1 MDEQPFDAGHFFF
14 QPGDPGDRAYF
25 VNEGQVE
32 VMAGPPDRYR
42 RVNVYGTGD
51 VFGEMSLVEERP
63 RSLTARAVT
72 AGRVTPLT
80 RTEFE
85 QMLGT
90 DPARSRHYLRS
101 LFERLRS
108 LSARATE
115 AAPPVGALATIDAKP
130 AAVAT
135 GPVDFPAG
143 EGSQPL
149 PEGWSVVLLPLTRKA
164 AQTLPDDGI
173 RITRL
178 PLRIGR
184 TAGAREPEALD
195 LNDVWL
201 LDDKPYNVS
210 RNHCE
215 LDLSKQG
222 LVVRDRGSHLGCVV
236 NDESI
241 GGRAVLGY
249 AKLHEGENVVVVG
262 GRMSPYQFRVTVTSS
277 PA

>member
-1 MDEQPFDAGHFFF
+1 MDEQPFDAGHVFF
-14 QPGDPGDRAYF
+14 QPGDPGDRAF
-25 VNEGQVE
+25 LIHEGQIE
-32 VMAGPPDRYR
+32 SLAGPPDSYR
-42 RVNVYGTGD
+42 RVNVYGSGD

-80 RTEFE
+80 RPEFE

-108 LSARATE
+108 LSARAAET
-115 AAPPVGALATIDAKP
+115 APPAGALATVDLKP
-130 AAVAT
+130 AAVAA

-149 PEGWSVVLLPLTRKA
+149 PEGWSVVLLPLTRQA
-164 AQTLPDDGI
+164 ARTLPDDGI
-173 RITRL
+173 QITRL

-215 LDLSKQG
+215 LDLSQQG

-249 AKLHEGENVVVVG
+249 AKLHVGENVVVVG
-262 GRMSPYQFRVTVTSS
+262 GRMSPYQFRVTVKSS

>member
-1 MDEQPFDAGHFFF
+1 MTEQPFEAGHLFF
-14 QPGDPGDRAYF
+14 QPGDPGDRAYL
-25 VNEGQVE
+25 VHDGRVE
-32 VMAGPPDRYR
+32 SLAGPPDAYR
-42 RVNVYGTGD
+42 RANLFGPGD

-63 RSLTARAVT
+63 RTTTARAVT
-72 AGRVTPLT
+72 AGRVTPMT
-80 RTEFE
+80 RTAFE
-85 QMLGT
+85 QMLST
-90 DPARSRHYLRS
+90 DPARCRQYLRS

-108 LSARATE
+108 LSARAAE
-115 AAPPVGALATIDAKP
+115 AAQPAGAPAVVDLKP
-130 AAVAT
+130 AAVAP

-149 PEGWSVVLLPLTRKA
+149 PDGWSVVLLPLTRQA
-164 AQTLPDDGI
+164 ARTLPDDGI

-184 TAGAREPEALD
+184 TAGAHEPEALD

-201 LDDKPYNVS
+201 MDNKPYNVS

-236 NDESI
+236 NDEVI

-249 AKLHEGENVVVVG
+249 AKLHDGENVVVVG
-262 GRMSPYQFRVTVTSS
+262 GRMSPYQFRVTVKSGPS
-277 PA
+277 

>member
-1 MDEQPFDAGHFFF
+1 MGEQSFDAGQVFF
-14 QPGDPGDRAYF
+14 QPGDPGDRAYL
-25 VNEGQVE
+25 VHEGQVE
-32 VMAGPPDRYR
+32 SLAGPPDAYR
-42 RVNVYGTGD
+42 RANVFGPGE

-63 RSLTARAVT
+63 RTTTARAVT
-72 AGRVTPLT
+72 AGRVTPMT
-80 RTEFE
+80 RTDFE
-85 QMLGT
+85 EMLST
-90 DPARSRHYLRS
+90 DPALCRQYLRS

-108 LSARATE
+108 LSARAAE
-115 AAPPVGALATIDAKP
+115 AAPPAGALAVVDLTP

-143 EGSQPL
+143 EGSPPL
-149 PEGWSVVLLPLTRKA
+149 PDGWSVVLLPLTRKA

-184 TAGAREPEALD
+184 TAGAREREALD

-201 LDDKPYNVS
+201 LDDKPFNVS

-215 LDLSKQG
+215 LDLSQRG
-222 LVVRDRGSHLGCVV
+222 IVVRDRGSHMGCIV
-236 NDESI
+236 NDEPI

-249 AKLHEGENVVVVG
+249 ATLHDGENVVVVG
-262 GRMSPYQFRVTVTSS
+262 GRMSPYQFRVTVKSGPS
-277 PA
+277 